1 MMRVDPALARTFYE
15 EAKKAFSFLVEK
27 HSFGDPVLT
36 IDEAIG
42 FAIVTFMGKNLAIEC
57 LLEEREADI
66 DCEVARVIDGKKTL
80 HYQCDDRGN
89 LVRDGVYLLLL
100 RRGIRAKLFT
110 KVTGLSLREKIPII
124 LSDFARMLQQYGRD
138 ILEDSPTALSAD
150 SGE

>member
-1 MMRVDPALARTFYE
+1 MRVDPALARTFYE
-15 EAKKAFSFLVEK
+15 EAKKALSFLVEK

-66 DCEVARVIDGKKTL
+66 DCKVSRVIDGKKTSY
-80 HYQCDDRGN
+80 YQCDENGD
-89 LVRDGVYLLLL
+89 LVRESLSSLL
-100 RRGIRAKLFT
+100 RRRGVRARLFT
-110 KVTGLSLREKIPII
+110 GVAGLSLPEAMPII